1 MKYARTILTAL
12 ALLCL
17 YACQQSQTPSNDE
30 QTLARAYGE
39 SLYLSD
45 MKGLIKE
52 DMTPA
57 DSALIVNDHVQT
69 WLRDRVLAHTAS
81 GSATT
86 NEKIERLVSN
96 YRSSLLLNEY
106 KQELLES
113 ELDTTVTV
121 EELQAY
127 YAENKQ
133 KYELQDN
140 IAQGMYIKIDRTK
153 PYGDLK
159 RWQAYYA
166 ENKQKYELQDNI
178 AQGMY
183 IKIDRTKPY
192 GDLKRWWKLR
202 KDTHYDQLV
211 ELAQKE
217 SDDYMLDTLKWISFD
232 DWEAKLPEDA
242 FKEKYYDNGDRD
254 IYVKNRTHRYFL
266 KINKVIRKRKI
277 APMEYVQDDI
287 SKIIL
292 KNKKSDLISRKQ
304 EELYQQEL
312 ENKNIEVY

>member
-1 MKYARTILTAL
+1 MKYARTILTGL
-12 ALLCL
+12 ALMCL
-17 YACQQSQTPSNDE
+17 YACQQPQTTSNDE
-30 QTLARAYGE
+30 QPLARAYGE

-52 DMTPA
+52 NTTAA

-127 YAENKQ
+127 YDENKQ
-133 KYELQDN
+133 KYELQEK
-140 IAQGMYIKIDRTK
+140 IAQGMYV
-153 PYGDLK
+153 
-159 RWQAYYA
+159 
-166 ENKQKYELQDNI
+166 
-178 AQGMY
+178 
-183 IKIDRTKPY
+183 KIDRTKPY
-192 GDLKRWWKLR
+192 GDLKRWWKLK
-202 KDTHYDQLV
+202 KDTHYDQLL

-217 SDDYMLDTLKWISFD
+217 SDDYILDTLKWISLD
-232 DWEAKLPEDA
+232 DWEAKLPEGA
-242 FKEKYYDNGDRD
+242 FKEKYYDDGDRD

-266 KINKVIRKRKI
+266 KINKVIRRGKI

>member
-159 RWQAYYA
+159 RW
-166 ENKQKYELQDNI
+166 
-178 AQGMY
+178 
-183 IKIDRTKPY
+183 
-192 GDLKRWWKLR
+192 WKLR

-211 ELAQKE
+211 KLAQKE

>member
-159 RWQAYYA
+159 RW
-166 ENKQKYELQDNI
+166 
-178 AQGMY
+178 
-183 IKIDRTKPY
+183 
-192 GDLKRWWKLR
+192 WKLR